1 MPLTSNFAPG
11 TVGGVSRRRDH
22 HPTRVPWNVSL
33 RSRQPT
39 AGGAIQG
46 WPEPH
51 RCMENKW
58 RAIRY
63 AVASNA
69 RTARLCVIMLVAGL
83 PADVFLLLV
92 RH

>member
-1 MPLTSNFAPG
+1 VPLTCNFVPG
-11 TVGGVSRRRDH
+11 TVEGVPRRHDH
-22 HPTRVPWNVSL
+22 RPTRVPRNVGL

-39 AGGAIQG
+39 AGAAIQG

-51 RCMENKW
+51 RCTENKW
-58 RAIRY
+58 RTIRY